1 MKLTYLSIPL
11 LGAVIGWITNVLAIK
26 LIFRPH
32 EPWKIPLINYTVQG
46 LIPKRKEE
54 IAKTLGKV
62 IEQELISLEDILE
75 HLKAKEIQQQVI
87 EVIVPLI
94 RQAVLNRLPPLIPVS
109 LRDILASVITEILS
123 REAPGL
129 FNQFSTELAGEI
141 REHLSFAQI
150 VENKIMQMDWSSLEN
165 LVLSLARRELRH
177 IEVLGGILG
186 FLIGLGQLFLMQL
199 FPGI

>member
-32 EPWKIPLINYTVQG
+32 KPWKIPLINYTVQG

-186 FLIGLGQLFLMQL
+186 FLIGLGQLFLMRL

>member
-123 REAPGL
+123 REAPRL